1 MADDTDV
8 LLEFCKLNWEE
19 IRHIENQR
27 ATLANLIILI
37 ASAIVGL
44 AVQQGLTRSFLP
56 LIVLMILLGVYG
68 IATTLKLHERYM
80 FAQTR
85 LEYYY
90 ERIDKM
96 HPNAQFL
103 GLRRDADEKHRT
115 QFPRMT
121 RLRVY
126 YLWLTLYIA
135 VSLMGC
141 GLALV
146 IIDK

>member
-27 ATLANLIILI
+27 ATLANLIIII

-68 IATTLKLHERYM
+68 I
-80 FAQTR
+80 
-85 LEYYY
+85 
-90 ERIDKM
+90 IVG
-96 HPNAQFL
+96 PI
-103 GLRRDADEKHRT
+103 
-115 QFPRMT
+115 
-121 RLRVY
+121 V
-126 YLWLTLYIA
+126 
-135 VSLMGC
+135 
-141 GLALV
+141 
-146 IIDK
+146 